1 MCLRIKISL
10 FLSVI
15 FAGTGFSQT
24 PNVYD
29 ILILKDK
36 TVYNVHIK
44 SITANSVIYT
54 DPSAGTSLDYEQ
66 NKSEILTIILENGK
80 VLTFSDTY
88 GTEPVL
94 EEPKRDGLKEHNG
107 DNLKINFECG
117 GEVSFLHAAD
127 NGEYE
132 GLFSMEPFYLKYIS
146 SFFFGP
152 VFGFQLSWFRYRDY
166 YWDPYSY
173 YTDVRYYHGHSS
185 QCVVGMQAGGLL
197 AGQKS
202 TFLPYL
208 TLSVCGVSY
217 ASGHSTGVSIPLEL
231 GLKQRIGASTFLNY
245 GFVYNYSSVNDNS
258 LNTFGMKIGISFYR
272 QHYSILPQ

>member
-1 MCLRIKISL
+1 MSLRVRICMFPV
-10 FLSVI
+10 FLLI
-15 FAGTGFSQT
+15 GTGFPQT

-54 DPSAGTSLDYEQ
+54 DPAAGTGLDYEQ
-66 NKSEILTIILENGK
+66 NKSGILTIILENGK

-88 GTEPVL
+88 GKEPVI
-94 EEPKRDGLKEHNG
+94 EELNREGLKEHNG
-107 DNLKINFECG
+107 GSLKINFECG
-117 GEVSFLHAAD
+117 GDVSFLHAAE

-132 GLFSMEPFYLKYIS
+132 GLFSMEPFYFKYFS

-152 VFGFQLSWFRYRDY
+152 IFGYQLSWYRFRDY

-173 YTDVRYYHGHSS
+173 YPVETYYHGHSS
-185 QCVVGMQAGGLL
+185 QCIFGMQFGGLM
-197 AGQKS
+197 AGQES
-202 TFLPYL
+202 DFLPYV
-208 TLSVCGVSY
+208 SAGICGVSY
-217 ASGHSTGVSIPLEL
+217 ANGRSTGVSIPLEL

-245 GFVYNYSSVNDNS
+245 GFVYNYTNVNDNS
-258 LNTFGMKIGISFYR
+258 LNTFGMQIGISFYKK
-272 QHYSILPQ
+272 HYSLIP